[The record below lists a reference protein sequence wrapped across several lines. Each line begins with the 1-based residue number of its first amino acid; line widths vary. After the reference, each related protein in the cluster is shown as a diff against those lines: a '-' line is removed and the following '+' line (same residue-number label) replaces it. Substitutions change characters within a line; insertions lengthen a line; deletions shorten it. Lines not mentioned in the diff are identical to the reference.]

1 MQKHSRYPLP
11 ISPIDPTRHNQHPPR
26 PVNCRAIGA
35 SSNVF
40 ENDLGSPI
48 LAAVPAVAHR
58 SVAMLAL
65 QLTAEA
71 RDDAIAQLGI
81 FRKLVG
87 NVAKK
92 SVAIG
97 RRDRRVPCQY
107 EAWLSCQYE
116 EPALCKL
123 CNDSHSFAS
132 VAVGPCF
139 VTWVRHVVTKCLT
152 TFQR

>member
-1 MQKHSRYPLP
+1 
-11 ISPIDPTRHNQHPPR
+11 
-26 PVNCRAIGA
+26 
-35 SSNVF
+35 
-40 ENDLGSPI
+40 
-48 LAAVPAVAHR
+48 
-58 SVAMLAL
+58 MLAL

-116 EPALCKL
+116 AKNQPVRRTR
-123 CNDSHSFAS
+123 F
-132 VAVGPCF
+132 VQAV
-139 VTWVRHVVTKCLT
+139 
-152 TFQR
+152 Q